1 MSVCRIGEIPYSY
14 GHRLHHVTFTGC
26 MTIPPRQVKCRRS
39 DMKVERALAAI
50 RLHQDAIR
58 HADAKISRLF
68 AFHGSVVALIVSKAP
83 MVFHGI
89 AGPPVLAM
97 VVHGIGL
104 LFVITL
110 LIAARHLA
118 IGFRPRT
125 SGPLSPNR
133 FGFPTLR
140 AARIAPPRLNAA
152 REAAEAWFLVT
163 VLANV
168 ALEKHR
174 RVQAAIPWSAA
185 ASSAATVWLAIGML
199 LA

>member
-1 MSVCRIGEIPYSY
+1 
-14 GHRLHHVTFTGC
+14 
-26 MTIPPRQVKCRRS
+26 MTISSRQAKCRRS
-39 DMKVERALAAI
+39 DMDVERALATI

-68 AFHGSVVALIVSKAP
+68 AFHGSVVALLVSKAP
-83 MVFHGI
+83 VVFHGI
-89 AGPPVLAM
+89 AGSSVLSM
-97 VVHGIGL
+97 VVHGVAL

-118 IGFRPRT
+118 IGFRPQT
-125 SGPLSPNR
+125 SGPRSPNR

-152 REAAEAWFLVT
+152 REATEAWFLVK

-174 RVQAAIPWSAA
+174 RVQAAMPWSAA
-185 ASSAATVWLAIGML
+185 ASCAATVWLALGML
-199 LA
+199 IA